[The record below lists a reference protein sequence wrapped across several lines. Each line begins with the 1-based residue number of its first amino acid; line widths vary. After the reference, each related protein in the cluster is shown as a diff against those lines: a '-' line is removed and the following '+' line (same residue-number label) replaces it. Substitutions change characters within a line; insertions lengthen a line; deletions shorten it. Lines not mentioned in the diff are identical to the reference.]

1 MSTTEAVPCTGAA
14 DLIATRRERIDA
26 LDAEIIQLLQ
36 ERAAVSR
43 EIQQARLA
51 SGGPRIQHSREM
63 QVIARYAAA
72 FDRVGTA
79 LGMNVLEVCRG
90 RR

>member
-1 MSTTEAVPCTGAA
+1 MSTAEALPTDVDVIAA
-14 DLIATRRERIDA
+14 GRERIDA
-26 LDAEIIQLLQ
+26 LDAEIIRLLHA
-36 ERAAVSR
+36 RAAVSR

-51 SGGPRIQHSREM
+51 GGGPRIQHSREM
-63 QVIARYAAA
+63 QVISRYATA

-79 LGMNVLEVCRG
+79 LAMNVLEVCRG